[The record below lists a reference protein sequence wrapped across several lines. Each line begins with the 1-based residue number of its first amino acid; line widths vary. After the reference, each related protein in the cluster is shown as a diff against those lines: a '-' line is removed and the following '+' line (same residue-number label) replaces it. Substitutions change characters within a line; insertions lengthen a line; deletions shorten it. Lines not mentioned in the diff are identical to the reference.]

1 MELKNII
8 SETLNE
14 IEKMAKTIDNGFNTA
29 QKTPSFFKTPPHL
42 QNTPNPKNAN
52 APLESKN
59 AAKIET
65 QEKITEEK
73 EEELKEI
80 ITEEI
85 VQEKITEEKEE
96 ELKEIITEEIVQ
108 EKITEEKEEE
118 SKEIITEEITPKTPT
133 QETPTQVLIPN
144 ERVFLKGLLERTL
157 VLFKGMQALEEKE
170 VLKRLDLVAR
180 FLQYQL
186 SVLEKRL
193 ESLEREN
200 TE

>member
-1 MELKNII
+1 MAGRMELKNII

-14 IEKMAKTIDNGFNTA
+14 IEKMAKTIDNNFDA
-29 QKTPSFFKTPPHL
+29 VQKTPSFFKTPPHL
-42 QNTPNPKNAN
+42 QNTPNPKNTN
-52 APLESKN
+52 TPLEPKN

-73 EEELKEI
+73 EEEAKG
-80 ITEEI
+80 
-85 VQEKITEEKEE
+85 
-96 ELKEIITEEIVQ
+96 
-108 EKITEEKEEE
+108 
-118 SKEIITEEITPKTPT
+118 IITEEITQENPT
-133 QETPTQVLIPN
+133 QAPVSN

-157 VLFKGMQALEEKE
+157 VLLKGMQALEEKE
-170 VLKRLDLVAR
+170 ALKRLDLVAR

-200 TE
+200 TK

>member
-1 MELKNII
+1 MAGRMELKNII

-14 IEKMAKTIDNGFNTA
+14 IEKMAKTIDNGFDAA

-42 QNTPNPKNAN
+42 QNTPNPQNT
-52 APLESKN
+52 PLEPKN

-65 QEKITEEK
+65 QEKIAEENTEEK
-73 EEELKEI
+73 EEAKGI
-80 ITEEI
+80 II
-85 VQEKITEEKEE
+85 
-96 ELKEIITEEIVQ
+96 
-108 EKITEEKEEE
+108 
-118 SKEIITEEITPKTPT
+118 EEITPKN
-133 QETPTQVLIPN
+133 PTQVLISS

-157 VLFKGMQALEEKE
+157 VLLKGMQALEEKE
-170 VLKRLDLVAR
+170 ALERLDLVAH

-200 TE
+200 TK

>member
-14 IEKMAKTIDNGFNTA
+14 IEKMAKTIDDGFNTA
-29 QKTPSFFKTPPHL
+29 QKTPSFFKTPSHL

-52 APLESKN
+52 TPLEPKN

-73 EEELKEI
+73 EEETPEI
-80 ITEEI
+80 IIEEI
-85 VQEKITEEKEE
+85 A
-96 ELKEIITEEIVQ
+96 
-108 EKITEEKEEE
+108 
-118 SKEIITEEITPKTPT
+118 

-170 VLKRLDLVAR
+170 AMKRLDLVAR

>member
-1 MELKNII
+1 MAGRMELKNII

-14 IEKMAKTIDNGFNTA
+14 IEKMAKTIDDGFNTA

-52 APLESKN
+52 TPLEPKN
-59 AAKIET
+59 ATKIET

-85 VQEKITEEKEE
+85 
-96 ELKEIITEEIVQ
+96 
-108 EKITEEKEEE
+108 
-118 SKEIITEEITPKTPT
+118 T

-144 ERVFLKGLLERTL
+144 ERVFLKNLLERTL

-170 VLKRLDLVAR
+170 AMKRLDLVVR

>member
-14 IEKMAKTIDNGFNTA
+14 IEKMAKTIDDGFNTV

-42 QNTPNPKNAN
+42 QNTPNSQNAN
-52 APLESKN
+52 TPLEPKN

-65 QEKITEEK
+65 QEKITEENTEEK
-73 EEELKEI
+73 EEETPEI

-85 VQEKITEEKEE
+85 AQEN
-96 ELKEIITEEIVQ
+96 
-108 EKITEEKEEE
+108 
-118 SKEIITEEITPKTPT
+118 PT
-133 QETPTQVLIPN
+133 QALIPN
-144 ERVFLKGLLERTL
+144 ERVFLKNLLERTL
-157 VLFKGMQALEEKE
+157 VLFQGMQALEEKDA
-170 VLKRLDLVAR
+170 LKRLDLVAR

-200 TE
+200 T

>member
-1 MELKNII
+1 MVGRMELKNII

-14 IEKMAKTIDNGFNTA
+14 IEKMAKTIDDGFDTA

-52 APLESKN
+52 TPLEPKN

-73 EEELKEI
+73 EEEA
-80 ITEEI
+80 
-85 VQEKITEEKEE
+85 Q
-96 ELKEIITEEIVQ
+96 
-108 EKITEEKEEE
+108 
-118 SKEIITEEITPKTPT
+118 EIITEEITQENPT
-133 QETPTQVLIPN
+133 QAPISN
-144 ERVFLKGLLERTL
+144 ERVFLKNLLERTL
-157 VLFKGMQALEEKE
+157 VLLKGMQALEEKE
-170 VLKRLDLVAR
+170 AMKRLDLVAR

-200 TE
+200 TK

>member
-1 MELKNII
+1 MAGRMELKNII

-14 IEKMAKTIDNGFNTA
+14 IEKMAKTIDDGFNTA
-29 QKTPSFFKTPPHL
+29 QKTPSFFKTPLNL

-52 APLESKN
+52 TPLESKN

-65 QEKITEEK
+65 QEKITEENTEKK
-73 EEELKEI
+73 EEEVPEI
-80 ITEEI
+80 ITEENA
-85 VQEKITEEKEE
+85 
-96 ELKEIITEEIVQ
+96 
-108 EKITEEKEEE
+108 
-118 SKEIITEEITPKTPT
+118 
-133 QETPTQVLIPN
+133 QETPTQVLISN
-144 ERVFLKGLLERTL
+144 ERVFLKSLLERTL

-170 VLKRLDLVAR
+170 ALKRLDLVVR

>member
-14 IEKMAKTIDNGFNTA
+14 IEKMAKTIDNGFDRT

-59 AAKIET
+59 ATKIET

-85 VQEKITEEKEE
+85 TQE
-96 ELKEIITEEIVQ
+96 
-108 EKITEEKEEE
+108 
-118 SKEIITEEITPKTPT
+118 TPT
-133 QETPTQVLIPN
+133 QETPTQALIPN

-170 VLKRLDLVAR
+170 ALKRLDLVAR

-186 SVLEKRL
+186 SALEKRL

-200 TE
+200 AE

>member
-14 IEKMAKTIDNGFNTA
+14 IEKMAKTIDNNFDAA
-29 QKTPSFFKTPPHL
+29 QKTPSFFKTPPNL
-42 QNTPNPKNAN
+42 QNTLNSKNAN
-52 APLESKN
+52 TPLESKN

-65 QEKITEEK
+65 QEKITEENTEEK
-73 EEELKEI
+73 EEAQEI

-85 VQEKITEEKEE
+85 A
-96 ELKEIITEEIVQ
+96 
-108 EKITEEKEEE
+108 
-118 SKEIITEEITPKTPT
+118 
-133 QETPTQVLIPN
+133 QETPTQALIPN
-144 ERVFLKGLLERTL
+144 ERVFLKNLLERTL
-157 VLFKGMQALEEKE
+157 VLFQGMQALEEKDA
-170 VLKRLDLVAR
+170 LKRLDLVAR

>member
-14 IEKMAKTIDNGFNTA
+14 IEKMAKTIDDGFNTA

-42 QNTPNPKNAN
+42 QNTPNPKNTN
-52 APLESKN
+52 APLEPKN

-85 VQEKITEEKEE
+85 TQEN
-96 ELKEIITEEIVQ
+96 
-108 EKITEEKEEE
+108 
-118 SKEIITEEITPKTPT
+118 PT
-133 QETPTQVLIPN
+133 QETPTQALIPN

-170 VLKRLDLVAR
+170 ALKRLDLVAR

-186 SVLEKRL
+186 SALEKRL

>member
-8 SETLNE
+8 SETLSE
-14 IEKMAKTIDNGFNTA
+14 IEKMAKTIDDGFNTV

-52 APLESKN
+52 TPLEPKN

-85 VQEKITEEKEE
+85 
-96 ELKEIITEEIVQ
+96 
-108 EKITEEKEEE
+108 
-118 SKEIITEEITPKTPT
+118 T
-133 QETPTQVLIPN
+133 QETPTQALIPN

-157 VLFKGMQALEEKE
+157 VLFKGMQALEAKE
-170 VLKRLDLVAR
+170 ALKRLDLVAR

>member
-14 IEKMAKTIDNGFNTA
+14 IEKMAKTIDNNFDAA
-29 QKTPSFFKTPPHL
+29 QKTPSFFKTPPYL
-42 QNTPNPKNAN
+42 QNAKNAETPPMSN
-52 APLESKN
+52 TEPKN

-65 QEKITEEK
+65 
-73 EEELKEI
+73 
-80 ITEEI
+80 
-85 VQEKITEEKEE
+85 
-96 ELKEIITEEIVQ
+96 Q

-118 SKEIITEEITPKTPT
+118 SKEIITEEIA
-133 QETPTQVLIPN
+133 QENPTQVLISN

-170 VLKRLDLVAR
+170 ALKRLDLVAR

-186 SVLEKRL
+186 SALEKRL

>member
-8 SETLNE
+8 SETLSE

-52 APLESKN
+52 APLEPKN
-59 AAKIET
+59 ATKIET

-73 EEELKEI
+73 EEEAP
-80 ITEEI
+80 
-85 VQEKITEEKEE
+85 
-96 ELKEIITEEIVQ
+96 
-108 EKITEEKEEE
+108 
-118 SKEIITEEITPKTPT
+118 EIITEEITPKN
-133 QETPTQVLIPN
+133 PTQVLIPN

-170 VLKRLDLVAR
+170 ALKRLDLVAR

-186 SVLEKRL
+186 SALEKRL

>member
-14 IEKMAKTIDNGFNTA
+14 IEKMAKTIDNNFDAA
-29 QKTPSFFKTPPHL
+29 QKTPSFFKTPPNL

-52 APLESKN
+52 TPLEPKN

-73 EEELKEI
+73 EEE
-80 ITEEI
+80 TP
-85 VQEKITEEKEE
+85 
-96 ELKEIITEEIVQ
+96 
-108 EKITEEKEEE
+108 
-118 SKEIITEEITPKTPT
+118 EIITEEITPKNPT
-133 QETPTQVLIPN
+133 QAPIPN
-144 ERVFLKGLLERTL
+144 ERVFLKSLLERTL

-170 VLKRLDLVAR
+170 AMKRLDLVTR

>member
-8 SETLNE
+8 SETLSE
-14 IEKMAKTIDNGFNTA
+14 IEKMAKTIDNNFDAA
-29 QKTPSFFKTPPHL
+29 QKTPSFFKTPSHL

-52 APLESKN
+52 TPLESKN
-59 AAKIET
+59 AAKNATKIET

-73 EEELKEI
+73 EEEVPEI

-85 VQEKITEEKEE
+85 AQEN
-96 ELKEIITEEIVQ
+96 
-108 EKITEEKEEE
+108 
-118 SKEIITEEITPKTPT
+118 
-133 QETPTQVLIPN
+133 PTQVPISN

-170 VLKRLDLVAR
+170 AMKRLDLVAR

-186 SVLEKRL
+186 SALEKRL

>member
-14 IEKMAKTIDNGFNTA
+14 IEKMAKTIDDGFDRA

-52 APLESKN
+52 APLEPKN

-65 QEKITEEK
+65 
-73 EEELKEI
+73 
-80 ITEEI
+80 
-85 VQEKITEEKEE
+85 
-96 ELKEIITEEIVQ
+96 Q

-118 SKEIITEEITPKTPT
+118 SKEIITEEITQETTMQENPT
-133 QETPTQVLIPN
+133 QALIPN

-157 VLFKGMQALEEKE
+157 VIFKGMQALEEKE
-170 VLKRLDLVAR
+170 ALKRLDLVAR

-186 SVLEKRL
+186 SALEKRL

>member
-8 SETLNE
+8 SETLSE
-14 IEKMAKTIDNGFNTA
+14 IEKMAKTIDDGFDRV

-52 APLESKN
+52 APLEPKN
-59 AAKIET
+59 ATKIET

-85 VQEKITEEKEE
+85 TQEN
-96 ELKEIITEEIVQ
+96 
-108 EKITEEKEEE
+108 
-118 SKEIITEEITPKTPT
+118 PT
-133 QETPTQVLIPN
+133 QENPTQVLIPN

-170 VLKRLDLVAR
+170 ALKRLDLVAR

-186 SVLEKRL
+186 SALEKRL

>member
-1 MELKNII
+1 MAGRMELKNII

-14 IEKMAKTIDNGFNTA
+14 IEKMAKTIDDGFNTA
-29 QKTPSFFKTPPHL
+29 QKTPSFFKTPSHL

-52 APLESKN
+52 TPLEPKN

-73 EEELKEI
+73 EEETPEI
-80 ITEEI
+80 IIEEI
-85 VQEKITEEKEE
+85 A
-96 ELKEIITEEIVQ
+96 
-108 EKITEEKEEE
+108 
-118 SKEIITEEITPKTPT
+118 

-170 VLKRLDLVAR
+170 AMKRLDLVAR

>member
-14 IEKMAKTIDNGFNTA
+14 IEKMAKTIDNNFDAA
-29 QKTPSFFKTPPHL
+29 QKTPSFFKTPPNL

-52 APLESKN
+52 TPLEPKN
-59 AAKIET
+59 TAKIET
-65 QEKITEEK
+65 QEKITEEN
-73 EEELKEI
+73 
-80 ITEEI
+80 
-85 VQEKITEEKEE
+85 TEEKEE
-96 ELKEIITEEIVQ
+96 AQEIIIEG
-108 EKITEEKEEE
+108 
-118 SKEIITEEITPKTPT
+118 ITPKNPT
-133 QETPTQVLIPN
+133 QAPIPN
-144 ERVFLKGLLERTL
+144 ERVFLKNLLERTL
-157 VLFKGMQALEEKE
+157 VLLKGMQALEEEKALE
-170 VLKRLDLVAR
+170 RLDLVVR

>member
-14 IEKMAKTIDNGFNTA
+14 IEKMAKTIDDGFNTT

-59 AAKIET
+59 ATKIET
-65 QEKITEEK
+65 QEKITEE
-73 EEELKEI
+73 E
-80 ITEEI
+80 
-85 VQEKITEEKEE
+85 VP
-96 ELKEIITEEIVQ
+96 
-108 EKITEEKEEE
+108 
-118 SKEIITEEITPKTPT
+118 EIITEEIT
-133 QETPTQVLIPN
+133 QETPTQALIPN

-170 VLKRLDLVAR
+170 ALKRLDLVER

-186 SVLEKRL
+186 SALEKRL

>member
-1 MELKNII
+1 MAGRMELKNII

-14 IEKMAKTIDNGFNTA
+14 IEKMAKTIDDGFNTA

-52 APLESKN
+52 APLEPKN
-59 AAKIET
+59 ATKIET

-73 EEELKEI
+73 EK
-80 ITEEI
+80 
-85 VQEKITEEKEE
+85 
-96 ELKEIITEEIVQ
+96 
-108 EKITEEKEEE
+108 E
-118 SKEIITEEITPKTPT
+118 SKEIITEEIR
-133 QETPTQVLIPN
+133 QENPTQVLIPN

-170 VLKRLDLVAR
+170 ALKRLDLVAR

-186 SVLEKRL
+186 SALEKRL

>member
-14 IEKMAKTIDNGFNTA
+14 IEKMAKTIDDGFNTA
-29 QKTPSFFKTPPHL
+29 QKTPSFFKTPPYL
-42 QNTPNPKNAN
+42 QNAKNAETPPMSN
-52 APLESKN
+52 TESKN

-65 QEKITEEK
+65 QEKITEEN
-73 EEELKEI
+73 
-80 ITEEI
+80 
-85 VQEKITEEKEE
+85 TEEKEE
-96 ELKEIITEEIVQ
+96 VP
-108 EKITEEKEEE
+108 
-118 SKEIITEEITPKTPT
+118 EIITEEIT
-133 QETPTQVLIPN
+133 QETPTQALISN
-144 ERVFLKGLLERTL
+144 ERVFLKNLLERTL

-170 VLKRLDLVAR
+170 AMKRLDLVAR

>member
-14 IEKMAKTIDNGFNTA
+14 IEKMAKTIDDGFDRA

-52 APLESKN
+52 TPLEPKN

-85 VQEKITEEKEE
+85 TQKTPTQE
-96 ELKEIITEEIVQ
+96 
-108 EKITEEKEEE
+108 
-118 SKEIITEEITPKTPT
+118 TPT

-144 ERVFLKGLLERTL
+144 ERIFLKGLLERTL

-170 VLKRLDLVAR
+170 ALKRLDLVER

-186 SVLEKRL
+186 SALEKRL

>member
-52 APLESKN
+52 ASLEPKN
-59 AAKIET
+59 ATKIET
-65 QEKITEEK
+65 
-73 EEELKEI
+73 
-80 ITEEI
+80 
-85 VQEKITEEKEE
+85 
-96 ELKEIITEEIVQ
+96 Q

-118 SKEIITEEITPKTPT
+118 SKEIITEEITPKNPT
-133 QETPTQVLIPN
+133 QENPTQALIPN
-144 ERVFLKGLLERTL
+144 ERIFLKSLLERTL
-157 VLFKGMQALEEKE
+157 VLFKGMQALEAKE
-170 VLKRLDLVAR
+170 ALKRLDLVAR

>member
-14 IEKMAKTIDNGFNTA
+14 IEKMAKTIDNNFDA
-29 QKTPSFFKTPPHL
+29 VQKMPSFFKTPPYL
-42 QNTPNPKNAN
+42 QNTKNAETPPMSN
-52 APLESKN
+52 TEPKN

-73 EEELKEI
+73 EEAKEI

-85 VQEKITEEKEE
+85 V
-96 ELKEIITEEIVQ
+96 
-108 EKITEEKEEE
+108 
-118 SKEIITEEITPKTPT
+118 

-144 ERVFLKGLLERTL
+144 ERVFLKNLLERTL
-157 VLFKGMQALEEKE
+157 VLFQGMQALEEKE
-170 VLKRLDLVAR
+170 ALKRLDLVAR

>member
-8 SETLNE
+8 SETLSE
-14 IEKMAKTIDNGFNTA
+14 IEKMAKTIDDGFDRT

-52 APLESKN
+52 TPLEPKN
-59 AAKIET
+59 ATKIET
-65 QEKITEEK
+65 
-73 EEELKEI
+73 
-80 ITEEI
+80 
-85 VQEKITEEKEE
+85 
-96 ELKEIITEEIVQ
+96 Q

-118 SKEIITEEITPKTPT
+118 SKEIITEEIT
-133 QETPTQVLIPN
+133 QENPTQVLIPN

-170 VLKRLDLVAR
+170 ALKRLDLVAR

-186 SVLEKRL
+186 SALEKRL

>member
-8 SETLNE
+8 SETLSE
-14 IEKMAKTIDNGFNTA
+14 IEKMAKTIDDGFNTV

-52 APLESKN
+52 APLEPKN

-85 VQEKITEEKEE
+85 
-96 ELKEIITEEIVQ
+96 
-108 EKITEEKEEE
+108 
-118 SKEIITEEITPKTPT
+118 TPKTPT
-133 QETPTQVLIPN
+133 QENPTQALIPN

-170 VLKRLDLVAR
+170 ALKRLDLVAR

-186 SVLEKRL
+186 SALEKRL

>member
-1 MELKNII
+1 MAGRMELKNII

-14 IEKMAKTIDNGFNTA
+14 IEKMAKTIDDGFDTA

-42 QNTPNPKNAN
+42 QNTPKNAN
-52 APLESKN
+52 TPLEPKN

-65 QEKITEEK
+65 QEKITEEN
-73 EEELKEI
+73 
-80 ITEEI
+80 
-85 VQEKITEEKEE
+85 TEEKEE
-96 ELKEIITEEIVQ
+96 EVL
-108 EKITEEKEEE
+108 
-118 SKEIITEEITPKTPT
+118 EIITEEITP
-133 QETPTQVLIPN
+133 ETPTQALISN

-170 VLKRLDLVAR
+170 AMKRLDLVAR

-186 SVLEKRL
+186 STLEKRL
-193 ESLEREN
+193 ESLERED

>member
-1 MELKNII
+1 MAGRMELKNII

-14 IEKMAKTIDNGFNTA
+14 IEKMAKTIDDGFNTA
-29 QKTPSFFKTPPHL
+29 QKTPSFFKTPPNL

-52 APLESKN
+52 APLEPKN
-59 AAKIET
+59 AAKNATKIET
-65 QEKITEEK
+65 QEKITEENTEEK
-73 EEELKEI
+73 EETPEI

-85 VQEKITEEKEE
+85 
-96 ELKEIITEEIVQ
+96 
-108 EKITEEKEEE
+108 
-118 SKEIITEEITPKTPT
+118 T

-157 VLFKGMQALEEKE
+157 VLFQGMQALEEKE
-170 VLKRLDLVAR
+170 AMKRLDLVAR

>member
-8 SETLNE
+8 SETLSE
-14 IEKMAKTIDNGFNTA
+14 IEKMAKTIDDGFDTA
-29 QKTPSFFKTPPHL
+29 QKTPSFFRTPPHL
-42 QNTPNPKNAN
+42 QNTPKNAN
-52 APLESKN
+52 TPLEPKN

-65 QEKITEEK
+65 QEKITEENTEEK
-73 EEELKEI
+73 EEEAPEI

-85 VQEKITEEKEE
+85 AQEN
-96 ELKEIITEEIVQ
+96 
-108 EKITEEKEEE
+108 
-118 SKEIITEEITPKTPT
+118 
-133 QETPTQVLIPN
+133 PTQVLIPN

-170 VLKRLDLVAR
+170 AMKRLDLVAR

-186 SVLEKRL
+186 SALEKRL

>member
-8 SETLNE
+8 SETLSE
-14 IEKMAKTIDNGFNTA
+14 IEKMAKTIDNNFDAA
-29 QKTPSFFKTPPHL
+29 QKTPSFFKTPPYL

-52 APLESKN
+52 TPLEPKN

-73 EEELKEI
+73 EEAQEI
-80 ITEEI
+80 II
-85 VQEKITEEKEE
+85 
-96 ELKEIITEEIVQ
+96 
-108 EKITEEKEEE
+108 
-118 SKEIITEEITPKTPT
+118 EEITPQTPK
-133 QETPTQVLIPN
+133 QAPISN
-144 ERVFLKGLLERTL
+144 ERVFLKNLLERTL
-157 VLFKGMQALEEKE
+157 VLLKGMQALEEKDA
-170 VLKRLDLVAR
+170 LKRLDLVAR

-186 SVLEKRL
+186 SALEKRL

>member
-14 IEKMAKTIDNGFNTA
+14 IEKMAKTIDNNFDA
-29 QKTPSFFKTPPHL
+29 VQKTPSFFKTPPYL
-42 QNTPNPKNAN
+42 QNAKNAETPPMSN
-52 APLESKN
+52 TESKN

-65 QEKITEEK
+65 QEKITEENTEEK
-73 EEELKEI
+73 EEVPEI

-85 VQEKITEEKEE
+85 AQEN
-96 ELKEIITEEIVQ
+96 
-108 EKITEEKEEE
+108 
-118 SKEIITEEITPKTPT
+118 
-133 QETPTQVLIPN
+133 PTQVLIPN
-144 ERVFLKGLLERTL
+144 ERVFLKNLLERTL
-157 VLFKGMQALEEKE
+157 VLFQGMQALEEKE
-170 VLKRLDLVAR
+170 ALKRLDLVAR